1 MAQQNL
7 FIGSLAYSTTD
18 DSLKAHFEQ
27 IGEVASA
34 RVITDR
40 DTGRSKGFGF
50 VEYTDEANNQKAI
63 DQLDGKELDGRT
75 ISVGLAR
82 PKEDRPRRDFNGGGN
97 SNNRGNNGGGSF
109 RQHSW

>member
-7 FIGSLAYSTTD
+7 FIGSLAYATTD
-18 DSLKAHFEQ
+18 DGLKAHFEQ

-40 DTGRSKGFGF
+40 ETGRSKGFGF
-50 VEYTDEANNQKAI
+50 VEFTDEANNQKAI

-82 PKEDRPRRDFNGGGN
+82 PKEDRPRREF
-97 SNNRGNNGGGSF
+97 SNDRGNNGGGAF
-109 RQHSW
+109 RQRSW